1 MTIPV
6 ENQPGGRRSRVLLAL
21 TTAYGIL
28 YVLFMMTNQYGSAG
42 AEPTVVK
49 LLFGIFLIGYVLVWV
64 HEALGG
70 AIFALWWLGMWYL
83 GLFVARQD
91 PLNGIVMG
99 VPLVVLGILFIV
111 RWYKRRSRPEHS

>member
-1 MTIPV
+1 MNIHD
-6 ENQPGGRRSRVLLAL
+6 ENQPDGRRSRVLLAL
-21 TTAYGIL
+21 TTVYGVL
-28 YVLFMMTNQYGSAG
+28 YVLFMVTGQYGTEG

-49 LLFGIFLIGYVLVWV
+49 LLFGIFLVGYVLLWV

-70 AIFALWWLGMWYL
+70 AIFVLWWLGMWYL

-111 RWYKRRSRPEHS
+111 RSYKRRSRLEHS